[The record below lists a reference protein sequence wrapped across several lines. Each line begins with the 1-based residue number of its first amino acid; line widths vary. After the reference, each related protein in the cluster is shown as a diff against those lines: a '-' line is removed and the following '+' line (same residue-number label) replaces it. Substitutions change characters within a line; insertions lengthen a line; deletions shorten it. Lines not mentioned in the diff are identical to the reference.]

1 MMQDGTIDAYSLAW
15 ASRFAGLKRENE
27 MTKNDKREL
36 NNAVAVSKSDPAL
49 AARMLSVLYRSAK
62 GFDRDDIK
70 AVAESVG
77 VRFHSEFITG

>member
-1 MMQDGTIDAYSLAW
+1 
-15 ASRFAGLKRENE
+15 

-36 NNAVAVSKSDPAL
+36 NNALAVAKLDPAL
-49 AARMLSVLYRSAK
+49 AARMLSGLYRSCK

-77 VRFHSEFITG
+77 VRFHIEFITG